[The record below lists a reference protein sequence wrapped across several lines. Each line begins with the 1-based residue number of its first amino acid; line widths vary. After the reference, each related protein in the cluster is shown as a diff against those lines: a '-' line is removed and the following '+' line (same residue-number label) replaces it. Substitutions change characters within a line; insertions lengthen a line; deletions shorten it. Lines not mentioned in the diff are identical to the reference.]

1 MTLFIAFYLHK
12 RSSDHT
18 VDSLLTDTPIL
29 TVTSILT
36 DTSVLSD
43 HLVLVPAFFYSLYL
57 TLYNKADISLLSR
70 ALSASSKGAHLRES

>member
-1 MTLFIAFYLHK
+1 MTGPLHK

-57 TLYNKADISLLSR
+57 TLYKADISLSR

>member
-18 VDSLLTDTPIL
+18 VDSLLTNTPIL

-57 TLYNKADISLLSR
+57 TLYKADISLLSR